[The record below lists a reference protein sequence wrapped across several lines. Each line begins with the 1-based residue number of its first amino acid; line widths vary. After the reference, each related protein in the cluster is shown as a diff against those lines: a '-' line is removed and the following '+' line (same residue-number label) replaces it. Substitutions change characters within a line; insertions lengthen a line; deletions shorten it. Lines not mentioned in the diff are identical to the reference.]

1 MYSVLLV
8 SSYRLTREAVK
19 ALIERHEDFKVIG
32 EADDRGH
39 TLRLLTNLKPD
50 VILFDLDP
58 EYDAAIESIR
68 KIIKDR
74 PGIKIVALSMHSE
87 DAIVESALRSGV
99 CGYMSKGGASADVV
113 EVLRTVAR
121 DGAYLS
127 PVAAARVVDWIKN
140 AKAKLNPAL
149 ENLTQREVQVLRL
162 LAEGKATKEVAIS
175 LDLSVETV
183 RTYRKKLMK
192 KLKVHNVTELI
203 QFALAAKVIVIAGTE
218 DRGDDPGED
227 LI

>member
-99 CGYMSKGGASADVV
+99 CGYMSKGGSSADVV

-175 LDLSVETV
+175 LDLGVETI

-203 QFALAAKVIVIAGTE
+203 QFAVSAKVIVIAGPE
-218 DRGDDPGED
+218 DGGGDPGED
-227 LI
+227 AI

>member
-1 MYSVLLV
+1 LYSVLLV